1 VGVRPNPRTRALRSV
16 FKTYIDIVHIGK
28 AEADKMASEDPSVG
42 VLPPLHDAAGG
53 VVGAGAAAGM
63 GADGDMGGAAEGEGG
78 SAAAGGSNAMALDG
92 ADGSALA
99 QGGGASADA
108 AAAAGAS
115 EFLVWN
121 RDVYAGGSVAAMLAR
136 RDRCLSMCRDG
147 LLYPH
152 LAASLAPSIWQM
164 EDVKKGA
171 CAQRS

>member
-1 VGVRPNPRTRALRSV
+1 V

-42 VLPPLHDAAGG
+42 VLPPLHDAAGA
-53 VVGAGAAAGM
+53 VVGAGAGA
-63 GADGDMGGAAEGEGG
+63 GADGDSGAADGEGAG
-78 SAAAGGSNAMALDG
+78 AGGSNAMALDG

-136 RDRCLSMCRDG
+136 RDRCLAMSRDG

-171 CAQRS
+171 WQGNGAGRSAAGDGGWAEGLT